1 MSLAHRLQRAIAAR
15 NMTQSEVADA
25 VGMSRQQLGKIVG
38 GANPNPGI
46 LMVEKIAEAIGVSM
60 AELYRDE
67 DDDEGQPSP

>member
-25 VGMSRQQLGKIVG
+25 VGMSRQQLGKIVS

-67 DDDEGQPSP
+67 DEDQPPP

>member
-67 DDDEGQPSP
+67 DEDQPPP